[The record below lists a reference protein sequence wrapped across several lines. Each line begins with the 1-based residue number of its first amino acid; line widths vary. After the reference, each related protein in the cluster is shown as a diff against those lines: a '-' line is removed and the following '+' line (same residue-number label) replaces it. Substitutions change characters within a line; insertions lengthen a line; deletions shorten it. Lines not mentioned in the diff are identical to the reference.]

1 MAAGPAADKK
11 DGRAN
16 RRVEGGDVARIPE
29 TDVHTGFQDTRMTL
43 SRTARPAPRATAAL
57 LFAAALAGCQAPASS
72 GPPPPPPAF
81 AAPNFGSPS
90 FGSTNQAS
98 SMSPMQRTTTLS
110 SSSKSWVT
118 PDGTRHTKS
127 SSTTASVRVDPN
139 AMGNAAAMLFGA
151 MVGQSAA
158 PAPVTKGQIAGD
170 WNVDVDGKQCRLS
183 LRPTGAGM
191 GDFASTFGCMGTDL
205 QSVSS
210 WSLRG
215 NEVVLTGMMSRRVA
229 VLALKGTNRMDGTA
243 DGSSG
248 RIIAW
253 R

>member
-1 MAAGPAADKK
+1 MA
-11 DGRAN
+11 
-16 RRVEGGDVARIPE
+16 
-29 TDVHTGFQDTRMTL
+29 L
-43 SRTARPAPRATAAL
+43 SNTARSSGARLTAAL

-81 AAPNFGSPS
+81 AAPNFGSPA
-90 FGSTNQAS
+90 FGSTSQAA
-98 SMSPMQRTTTLS
+98 SPMQRTATLS

-151 MVGQSAA
+151 MMGQPGTA

-170 WNVDVDGKQCRLS
+170 WNVEVDGKQCRLS

-215 NEVVLTGMMSRRVA
+215 NEVVLTGMMSKRVA
-229 VLALKGTNRMDGTA
+229 VLALNGTNRMDGTA

>member
-1 MAAGPAADKK
+1 MA
-11 DGRAN
+11 
-16 RRVEGGDVARIPE
+16 
-29 TDVHTGFQDTRMTL
+29 L
-43 SRTARPAPRATAAL
+43 SNTARSSGARLTAAL

-81 AAPNFGSPS
+81 AAPNFGSPA
-90 FGSTNQAS
+90 FGSTGQAA
-98 SMSPMQRTTTLS
+98 SPMQRTATLS

-151 MVGQSAA
+151 MMGQPGTA

-215 NEVVLTGMMSRRVA
+215 NEVVLTGMMSKRVA
-229 VLALKGTNRMDGTA
+229 VLALNGTNRMDGTA

>member
-1 MAAGPAADKK
+1 MA
-11 DGRAN
+11 
-16 RRVEGGDVARIPE
+16 
-29 TDVHTGFQDTRMTL
+29 L
-43 SRTARPAPRATAAL
+43 SNTARSSGARLTAAL

-81 AAPNFGSPS
+81 AAPNFGSPA
-90 FGSTNQAS
+90 FGGTSQAA
-98 SMSPMQRTTTLS
+98 SPMQRTATLS

-151 MVGQSAA
+151 MMGQPGTA
-158 PAPVTKGQIAGD
+158 PAPVTKGQVAGD

-215 NEVVLTGMMSRRVA
+215 NEVVLTGMMSKRVA
-229 VLALKGTNRMDGTA
+229 VLALNGTNRMDGTA

>member
-1 MAAGPAADKK
+1 MA
-11 DGRAN
+11 
-16 RRVEGGDVARIPE
+16 
-29 TDVHTGFQDTRMTL
+29 L
-43 SRTARPAPRATAAL
+43 SNTARSSGARLTAAL

-81 AAPNFGSPS
+81 AAPNFGSPA
-90 FGSTNQAS
+90 FGSTSQAA
-98 SMSPMQRTTTLS
+98 SPMQRTATLS

-151 MVGQSAA
+151 MMGQ
-158 PAPVTKGQIAGD
+158 PGTAPVTKGQVAGD

-183 LRPTGAGM
+183 LRPTGAGL

-215 NEVVLTGMMSRRVA
+215 NEVVLTGMMSKRVA
-229 VLALKGTNRMDGTA
+229 VLALNGTNRMDGTA

>member
-1 MAAGPAADKK
+1 MA
-11 DGRAN
+11 
-16 RRVEGGDVARIPE
+16 
-29 TDVHTGFQDTRMTL
+29 L
-43 SRTARPAPRATAAL
+43 SNTARSSGARLTAAL

-81 AAPNFGSPS
+81 AAPNFGSPA
-90 FGSTNQAS
+90 FGSTSQAA
-98 SMSPMQRTTTLS
+98 SPMQRTATLS

-151 MVGQSAA
+151 MMGQPGTA
-158 PAPVTKGQIAGD
+158 PAPVTKGQVAGD

-215 NEVVLTGMMSRRVA
+215 NEVVLTGMMSKRVA
-229 VLALKGTNRMDGTA
+229 VLALNGTNRMDGTA

>member
-1 MAAGPAADKK
+1 MA
-11 DGRAN
+11 
-16 RRVEGGDVARIPE
+16 
-29 TDVHTGFQDTRMTL
+29 L
-43 SRTARPAPRATAAL
+43 SNTARSSGARLTAGL
-57 LFAAALAGCQAPASS
+57 LLAVALAGCQAPTSS

-81 AAPNFGSPS
+81 AAPNFGSPA
-90 FGSTNQAS
+90 FGSTSQAA
-98 SMSPMQRTTTLS
+98 SPMQRTATLS

-151 MVGQSAA
+151 MMGQPGTA

-215 NEVVLTGMMSRRVA
+215 NEVVLTGMMSKRVA
-229 VLALKGTNRMDGTA
+229 VLALNGTNRMDGTA

>member
-1 MAAGPAADKK
+1 
-11 DGRAN
+11 
-16 RRVEGGDVARIPE
+16 
-29 TDVHTGFQDTRMTL
+29 MTL
-43 SRTARPAPRATAAL
+43 SPTARSARAQAAAAL
-57 LFAAALAGCQAPASS
+57 LFTAALAGCQAPASS

-81 AAPNFGSPS
+81 AAPNFGSPA
-90 FGSTNQAS
+90 FGTNQPAS
-98 SMSPMQRTTTLS
+98 ASPMQRSTTLS

-151 MVGQSAA
+151 MMGQSGTA

-170 WNVDVDGKQCRLS
+170 WNVEVDGRQCRMS

-215 NEVVLTGMMSRRVA
+215 NEVVLSGIMSKRVA
-229 VLALKGTNRMDGTA
+229 VLALNGTNRMDGTA

-248 RIIAW
+248 RIVAW

>member
-1 MAAGPAADKK
+1 
-11 DGRAN
+11 
-16 RRVEGGDVARIPE
+16 
-29 TDVHTGFQDTRMTL
+29 MTL
-43 SRTARPAPRATAAL
+43 SPTARSASAQAAAAL

-81 AAPNFGSPS
+81 AAPNFGSPA
-90 FGSTNQAS
+90 FGTNQAAS
-98 SMSPMQRTTTLS
+98 ASPMQRSTTLS

-151 MVGQSAA
+151 MMGQSGTA

-170 WNVDVDGKQCRLS
+170 WNVEVDGRQCRMS

-215 NEVVLTGMMSRRVA
+215 NEVVLSGIMSKRVA
-229 VLALKGTNRMDGTA
+229 VLALNGTNRMDGTA

-248 RIIAW
+248 RIVAW